1 MEWHAELTNEH
12 GKTLLRDAFR
22 EDTVTLDA
30 SQAGLES
37 GGIETTIMSD
47 GEMAPRHLYNAV
59 MEMVN
64 S

>member
-1 MEWHAELTNEH
+1 MSRLKERLTEP
-12 GKTLLRDAFR
+12 FR

-37 GGIETTIMSD
+37 GGVSD
-47 GEMAPRHLYNAV
+47 TMMGDAEMAPRHLYNAV